1 MAAVTAVLL
10 TLTMLLPG
18 QGLIEAKAEPAPSG
32 QLGDNVTYTMDGG
45 IVTASGSGPTYDF
58 DDGVH
63 ANPFTWVMAE
73 DDTVLVAEIGE
84 GITRLGNEIFSNCQK
99 MVFVSLPSTLTSIGN
114 TAFFACTHLPVLSI
128 PDSVTEIGEQAFAD
142 CERLQSIRL
151 SHSLTEI
158 KKDTFSGCDSL
169 VSIRVPDGVTRLD
182 DFAISGQ
189 KSLTTVVLPA
199 SLTYIGENNFKP
211 LEHTEAKVNGVQKDV
226 YPISDIYYLGT
237 QDQWN
242 AIENHTTIPDQTTL
256 HFLNDAATQGDSVYK
271 NQSNYLQ
278 EADYKGHRYV
288 LFQNTMA
295 SYDAAEAFCEG
306 MGGHLA
312 VVSDDG
318 ENDFLN
324 STFAPQPDSM
334 YIGLSE
340 YGGWVDGSPVTYEP
354 LCDFAAE
361 NVPDINCYYTI
372 GQDGGKWDYTGWYQ
386 DDSHSFICEFDYIPG
401 SAGGSAGGT
410 VSSGGQPETEDKG
423 GTGGNVSSDENFVS
437 EFDFNGHRYLLLPVT
452 ETSLEAEEKQCES
465 LGGHLISINDQDEND
480 ALHRGFKGLSFYLGY
495 QDPTQWIN
503 GEPLDYTNW
512 PDPSG
517 PNGIV
522 YAYMDG
528 ESGLWETTP
537 DFPDSKVP
545 YVVCEFEN
553 LVGEIYNDTQGP
565 FYNWQLWGD
574 IFWRLEDTDNDE
586 GGTDLTLHITGK
598 GAIPDTDPDQGETPQ
613 SAPWYDL
620 GFQKVVID
628 EGVTGIGAYA
638 FEGSLAMDEF
648 TIPSTVS
655 SIGESAFSGCPA
667 LEVVALPEEESG
679 TPDLTL
685 GDRVFEN
692 DKSLRFL
699 LISKSVTAFGQD
711 VFKKSPS
718 VSIYG
723 FKDSAAES
731 YADQYQIP
739 FYCLDDDTVYQPFDL
754 KTDAYSEINCSQA
767 FGSPDYI
774 PLEGYQLAFGTGFT
788 RQMWDQVK
796 EKWDGYCWG
805 MSATAALQK
814 IGRIDLSA
822 DYQNGETTL
831 NRGAVDKVGTYQG
844 YSLTI
849 LKTSPILTQI
859 EAYQAWRDG
868 CQADSDVQ
876 LFTAKKYGGG
886 VEDKAV
892 YFWNIIKAVKER
904 KVPFIVDVTWKLKK
918 DMVGHGLVINTSVD
932 PVEDPQKGDGWWK
945 IALYDPNHP
954 YYQFPDGSKLVK
966 NYKTFDQRFLYLN
979 VNNGQWQLD
988 TAINGNQKDDLIGY
1002 DDAGNQ
1008 IEDSTLAFEDPA
1020 ALPAGFST
1028 PVKYVP
1034 YASNATVFTYKGKRF
1049 AILNK
1054 DQSIVFSIEDGQ
1066 VKEIDPNV
1074 VDILPYLGV
1083 AADPTEDSGSESGA
1097 GVEDG
1102 RGTVRLAAGTYT
1114 VQGDA
1119 GTYIFRGNGQYSGFA
1134 ADGSVEISLTE
1145 DNTVSVRSENGSHV
1159 STVLE
1164 EVSDENDRYAS
1175 LQTDFN
1181 ASSDPSAFT
1190 LKDFGLSVD
1199 APSLDRLNIEV
1210 ISNDSGSDQTQQFDN
1225 VAVSDLQD
1233 WKVAASGSSASQT
1246 GTAPS
1251 YSGNGSSGG
1260 STSSSGSGLGAI
1272 LLLLLFVVIIAVVI
1286 VVIII
1291 AVKKHKKG
1299 PKPPRGT
1306 GQPRQQPQNG
1316 QLYPKQWQMPRQP
1329 QNGQLY
1335 PNQWQQPQRPQQMSQ
1350 QQPGQTQ
1357 QPPLDRNDFLG
1368 SSSNKG
1374 QSSQQGQNQNHS

>member
-1 MAAVTAVLL
+1 MRRFKKISASFLAVLL
-10 TLTMLLPG
+10 VLAMLLTC
-18 QGLIEAKAEPAPSG
+18 QGPIEAKAEPAPSG
-32 QLGDNVTYTMDGG
+32 QLGDNVTYTLDGG
-45 IVTASGSGPTYDF
+45 IVTATGSGPTYDF

-63 ANPFTWVMAE
+63 GNPFTWVMA
-73 DDTVLVAEIGE
+73 DDDVILGADIQE
-84 GITRLGNEIFSNCQK
+84 GITTLGNEIFSNCQK

-142 CERLQSIRL
+142 CERLETIRL
-151 SHSLTEI
+151 SHSITEI
-158 KKDTFSGCDSL
+158 KKDTFDGCDSL

-189 KSLTTVVLPA
+189 KSLTTVILPA

-211 LEHTEAKVNGVQKDV
+211 LEHTTAKADGVQKDV

-242 AIENHTTIPDQTTL
+242 AIENHASIPEQTTL
-256 HFLNDAATQGDSVYK
+256 HFLDDAATQGDSVYK

-278 EADYKGHRYV
+278 EADYNGHRYV

-318 ENDFLN
+318 ENNFLN
-324 STFAPQPDSM
+324 TTFDPQSDSM

-361 NVPDINCYYTI
+361 NAPDINCYYTI
-372 GQDGGKWDYTGWYQ
+372 GEEGGKWDYTGWYQ
-386 DDSHSFICEFDYIPG
+386 DADHSFICEFDFIPG
-401 SAGGSAGGT
+401 TKA
-410 VSSGGQPETEDKG
+410 SSQAEPQDKG
-423 GTGGNVSSDENFVS
+423 STGSDSSDDNFVS

-452 ETSLEAEEKQCES
+452 ETSLEAEEKQCED

-480 ALHRGFKGLSFYLGY
+480 AVHRGFKGLSFYIGY
-495 QDPTQWIN
+495 QDPTQWMN

-522 YAYMDG
+522 YAYMDAD
-528 ESGLWETTP
+528 SGQWETTS
-537 DFPDSKVP
+537 DFPDSKVG

-553 LVGEIYNDTQGP
+553 LVDEIYNDTKGP

-574 IFWRLEDTDNDE
+574 IFWRLEDRDNEE
-586 GGTDLTLHITGK
+586 GGTDLTLHITGN
-598 GAIPDTDPDQGETPQ
+598 GAIPYTDPDQGETPQ

-620 GFQKVVID
+620 GFQKVVVD

-638 FEGSLAMDEF
+638 FAGSLVMDEF
-648 TIPSTVS
+648 TIPSTVT
-655 SIGESAFSGCPA
+655 SIGEMAFSDCPQLA
-667 LEVVALPEEESG
+667 VVGLPEEESG

-692 DKSLRFL
+692 DKSLKFI
-699 LISKSVTAFGQD
+699 LISKSVTAFGKD

-718 VSIYG
+718 VSIFGY
-723 FKDSAAES
+723 KDSAAQS

-754 KTDAYSEINCSQA
+754 KTDAYSQINCKQA

-774 PLEGYQLAFGTGFT
+774 PLEAYQLAFGTGFT
-788 RQMWDQVK
+788 KQMWDQVK

-805 MSATAALQK
+805 MSATSALQK

-822 DYQNGETTL
+822 DYNDGETTL

-859 EAYQAWRDG
+859 AAYQVWRGSQTD
-868 CQADSDVQ
+868 ASVQ
-876 LFTAKKYGGG
+876 LFTAKKYES
-886 VEDKAV
+886 EDDSKAG
-892 YFWNIIKAVKER
+892 YFSNIIKAVKER
-904 KVPFIVDVTWKLKK
+904 KVPFVVDVTWKLKGE
-918 DMVGHGLVINTSVD
+918 MVGHGLVINTSVD
-932 PVEDPQKGDGWWK
+932 PVEDPQKGDGLWK
-945 IALYDPNHP
+945 LALYDPNHP
-954 YYQFPDGSKLVK
+954 YYQFPDGSKIVK
-966 NYKTFDQRFLYLN
+966 NYQTYDQRFLYLN
-979 VNNGQWQLD
+979 VKNGQWQLD

-1008 IEDSTLAFEDPA
+1008 IEDSDLNFEDPSV
-1020 ALPAGFST
+1020 LPAGFST
-1028 PVKYVP
+1028 PAKYVP
-1034 YASNATVFTYKGKRF
+1034 SEKDATVFTYKGKRF
-1049 AILNK
+1049 AVLNK

-1066 VKEIDPNV
+1066 VKKVDPNV

-1083 AADPTEDSGSESGA
+1083 AADPGDDSGSESA
-1097 GVEDG
+1097 ADVDARESS
-1102 RGTVRLAAGTYT
+1102 GTIRLAAGSYT

-1134 ADGSVEISLTE
+1134 ADGPVDISISE
-1145 DNTVSVRSENGSHV
+1145 DNTVSVSSENGSQV

-1164 EVSDENDRYAS
+1164 EVSDEDDRYAS
-1175 LQTDFN
+1175 LQTDFSAGSEP
-1181 ASSDPSAFT
+1181 ASFT
-1190 LKDFGLSVD
+1190 LKDFGLTVD
-1199 APSLDRLNIEV
+1199 ASGMDSLDIEV
-1210 ISNDSGSDQTQQFDN
+1210 ISNDSGSDQTQKFDN
-1225 VAVSDLQD
+1225 VAVSDLKD
-1233 WKVAASGSSASQT
+1233 WKVTASGSEGSRLT
-1246 GTAPS
+1246 DTVPS
-1251 YSGNGSSGG
+1251 NQYSGG
-1260 STSSSGSGLGAI
+1260 SYSSSASGFDLTRV
-1272 LLLLLFVVIIAVVI
+1272 LLLLAIIAIIAVVI
-1286 VVIII
+1286 VVVVI
-1291 AVKKHKKG
+1291 AVKKHKKA
-1299 PKPPRGT
+1299 PKPS
-1306 GQPRQQPQNG
+1306 
-1316 QLYPKQWQMPRQP
+1316 RQP
-1329 QNGQLY
+1329 QWPQQPGQA
-1335 PNQWQQPQRPQQMSQ
+1335 QWQQPQPQQRPW
-1350 QQPGQTQ
+1350 QQPGQAQ
-1357 QPPLDRNDFLG
+1357 QPPLNG
-1368 SSSNKG
+1368 NTSQKSAANGG
-1374 QSSQQGQNQNHS
+1374 QSSQQRQDQYHQ